1 MGGRYGSSD
10 DGSDDYQSRQPDD
23 DDLADEQQTVADA
36 VQSVAEQYHNDSESK
51 SESDGASQRERDREE
66 TRDRADEAAPVHDAP
81 TERLGAL
88 DEALE
93 THDYPTTTDELIAA
107 YGDYEV
113 ETQGG
118 SKSITEVLAPIDNET
133 YDSAVDVRNRIQG
146 LIHR

>member
-1 MGGRYGSSD
+1 MTDNNTSGDKQAD
-10 DGSDDYQSRQPDD
+10 DEERR
-23 DDLADEQQTVADA
+23 
-36 VQSVAEQYHNDSESK
+36 
-51 SESDGASQRERDREE
+51 QRERDREE
-66 TRDRADEAAPVHDAP
+66 ARDRADEAAPVHDAP
-81 TERLGAL
+81 GERLGDL

-93 THDYPTTTDELIAA
+93 THDFPTTTDELIAA

-118 SKSITEVLAPIDNET
+118 STSINEVLAPIDNET